1 MPTVDNL
8 NIQINASANSAMKSI
23 DALTRKLNTL
33 SGSLKVAMGSVS
45 KNNSKITVSNSK
57 MVSGLNKTTRAMDK
71 TSKSAKSLAAS
82 FGLFYANFFLVIRAF
97 KTLWSSIESTAD
109 YIEAFNYFNVALGK
123 IGSDWEHQ
131 FEQYGYE
138 SADAYAKSFSAR
150 LQQSLGQLSGISLTT
165 TEEGK
170 GLLSE
175 SGLTNLGMNIKEITQ
190 YASQLASVTNSVGQ
204 TGETSLAIASSFT
217 KLAGD
222 ISSLFNVDYS
232 AVSKNLQSGLIGQSR
247 ALYKYGIDITNA
259 TLQTYAYGLGLEKAV
274 SEMTQA
280 EKMQLRVL
288 AILDQSKVSWG
299 DLANTIESPSNQ
311 IRIFKNNLSELG
323 MIIGQLFVPLL
334 SKLLPV
340 LNGISVALK
349 RVFVDMAALFGVQLD
364 MDAFG
369 QGYTDLEDDIDG
381 ITDGLEDATDATKKF
396 KNATLGI
403 DELNILNKDD
413 SSSAVGSDTLDL
425 TNQIIEATKGYEKAW
440 ADAFDEMERRI
451 SSFADKFEK
460 ALEPVKQLF
469 THLFTGDFGAV
480 GQDLSNMVKGLFDF
494 ITRALEKIDW
504 NEVGRKFGEFLK
516 GIEWISVLDA
526 VGQAFWVGLSGAI
539 SAYVS
544 MFDAAPIETT
554 IISAL
559 LLLNY
564 TKMGQI
570 VLEKFGAALAGV
582 IVTYGTKLLTIIMQ
596 ILPTILNGLSYAF
609 AVVNP
614 GMWGEL
620 YIRLERALEGT
631 IFDPESWT
639 GLPRKIYDSYN
650 KAIDDML
657 AFFDEQM
664 KAVGE
669 AFARIFSFDTAIS
682 MLNSSSA
689 NFGIGGNI
697 VLGIAEGIGGALYLL
712 IEPIVNLF
720 NYTWETICGV
730 FGIHSPAE
738 SMNPIGKYILLGIVE
753 GFESSFGNFFASIST
768 LWGKLSSSWFI
779 KSKWTFGGIKDGL
792 SESFNSA
799 VASIKQIWNKF
810 ATWLNSKLTFGWEG
824 VPWLGIEGGS
834 ITLGQLPTFATGG
847 FPEDGLFMANHGEL
861 VGGFSNGKT
870 AVANNEQI
878 VEGIRYGV
886 REAVSEVLAPYLAD
900 IARNT
905 RETADKDFATYI
917 GDREIAKANNR
928 GQRQLGAMLI
938 T

>member
-1 MPTVDNL
+1 M
-8 NIQINASANSAMKSI
+8 
-23 DALTRKLNTL
+23 
-33 SGSLKVAMGSVS
+33 
-45 KNNSKITVSNSK
+45 
-57 MVSGLNKTTRAMDK
+57 
-71 TSKSAKSLAAS
+71 
-82 FGLFYANFFLVIRAF
+82 
-97 KTLWSSIESTAD
+97 
-109 YIEAFNYFNVALGK
+109 
-123 IGSDWEHQ
+123 
-131 FEQYGYE
+131 
-138 SADAYAKSFSAR
+138 
-150 LQQSLGQLSGISLTT
+150 
-165 TEEGK
+165 
-170 GLLSE
+170 
-175 SGLTNLGMNIKEITQ
+175 
-190 YASQLASVTNSVGQ
+190 
-204 TGETSLAIASSFT
+204 
-217 KLAGD
+217 
-222 ISSLFNVDYS
+222 
-232 AVSKNLQSGLIGQSR
+232 AVR
-247 ALYKYGIDITNA
+247 
-259 TLQTYAYGLGLEKAV
+259 
-274 SEMTQA
+274 
-280 EKMQLRVL
+280 
-288 AILDQSKVSWG
+288 
-299 DLANTIESPSNQ
+299 
-311 IRIFKNNLSELG
+311 
-323 MIIGQLFVPLL
+323 
-334 SKLLPV
+334 
-340 LNGISVALK
+340 
-349 RVFVDMAALFGVQLD
+349 
-364 MDAFG
+364 
-369 QGYTDLEDDIDG
+369 
-381 ITDGLEDATDATKKF
+381 
-396 KNATLGI
+396 
-403 DELNILNKDD
+403 
-413 SSSAVGSDTLDL
+413 
-425 TNQIIEATKGYEKAW
+425 KGYEKAW
-440 ADAFDEMERRI
+440 SDAFDEMERRI

-564 TKMGQI
+564 TEIGKV
-570 VLEKFGAALAGV
+570 VLDGIASGV
-582 IVTYGTKLLTIIMQ
+582 KTAVVIYGTKFSTTFIHVFTALFAKF
-596 ILPTILNGLSYAF
+596 GLAF
-609 AVVNP
+609 QAINP
-614 GMWGEL
+614 AMWGEL

-639 GLPRKIYDSYN
+639 GLPRKIYDSFN

-657 AFFDEQM
+657 AFFDEQI

-682 MLNSSSA
+682 MLKSSSA

-697 VLGIAEGIGGALYLL
+697 VLGIAEGIAGSLYFL

-768 LWGKLSSSWFI
+768 LWGKLSSSWFV
-779 KSKWTFGGIKDGL
+779 KSKWTFSGIKDGL